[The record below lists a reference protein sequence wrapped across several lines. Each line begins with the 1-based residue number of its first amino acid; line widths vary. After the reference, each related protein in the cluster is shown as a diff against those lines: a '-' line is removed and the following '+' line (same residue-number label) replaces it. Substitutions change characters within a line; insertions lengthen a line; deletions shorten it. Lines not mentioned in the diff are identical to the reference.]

1 MEKSN
6 LLKKNNIIKLI
17 FIAIIILI
25 LFRFMHFLK
34 ISHHHISVKNMIH
47 FISSKG
53 KYSFIFFLLIF
64 SLKPFMVVI
73 PSWALS
79 MAGGV
84 IFGSIQ
90 GFALSMFGFW
100 LSGSL
105 AFFLSRLLGK
115 SFVDN
120 ILQGKILKI
129 DDSIEK
135 NGFKIMFLLRLPP
148 ILPFD
153 IVSYAAGLTKVK
165 YKDFVMGSLLGVIPE
180 TISYCFM
187 GNGFRKASPT
197 SIIIPIIITI
207 IVTAITLYISK
218 KKNIISNVQDE

>member
-1 MEKSN
+1 
-6 LLKKNNIIKLI
+6 
-17 FIAIIILI
+17 
-25 LFRFMHFLK
+25 
-34 ISHHHISVKNMIH
+34 
-47 FISSKG
+47 
-53 KYSFIFFLLIF
+53 
-64 SLKPFMVVI
+64 MVFI

-79 MAGGV
+79 MTGGI
-84 IFGSIQ
+84 IFGSIK
-90 GFALSMFGFW
+90 GFALSMFGFF

-105 AFFLSRLLGK
+105 AFFLSRILGK

-135 NGFKIMFLLRLPP
+135 NGLKIMFLLRLPP

-165 YKDFVMGSLLGVIPE
+165 YKDFIIGSLLGVIPE
-180 TISYCFM
+180 TIGYCFM
-187 GNGFRKASPT
+187 GNGFRKASLR

-207 IVTAITLYISK
+207 IITAITLYISK
-218 KKNIISNVQDE
+218 KKNIIAKVQDE